1 MVTLAENALSGPE
14 IFRKTFQLV
23 GMPPDPLG
31 RPANVFM
38 RKAKQGG

>member
-14 IFRKTFQLV
+14 IFKTFQLV

-31 RPANVFM
+31 RPANLFM
-38 RKAKQGG
+38 CKAKQGG